1 MLGTATELRKQV
13 VTLYKS
19 RLGKNK
25 YTQGADRGCFF
36 GKPEGINPGYSD
48 CSSSIRAV
56 YKLVLGVDI
65 GSNTDAQVRSKR
77 GTVVDTTT
85 GLYPNEDNLRPGDTL
100 YFKGNSSHAE
110 GVGHVELYIG
120 KGKCAG
126 HGSGIGPKVH
136 NLRSYCH
143 GRGATKRYYK
153 AIRWI
158 QDDDEPT
165 VPADTVVPANPVN
178 TKGSVLVTGGSVWIR
193 AGASKETAG
202 LGIVHKGD
210 VLSRRGNDA
219 TGWNGVMY
227 EGIKAYISAKYSQV
241 TD

>member
-1 MLGTATELRKQV
+1 MSATELRNQV
-13 VTLYKS
+13 VALYKS
-19 RLGKNK
+19 RMSKNK

-36 GKPEGINPGYSD
+36 GKPEGTNPGYSD
-48 CSSSIRAV
+48 CSSSVRAV
-56 YKLVLGVDI
+56 YKRVLGVDI

-100 YFKGNSSHAE
+100 YFKGNSSHTE

-120 KGKCAG
+120 KGQCAG

-136 NLRSYCH
+136 NLRNYCR

-158 QDDDEPT
+158 QDDSEPDV
-165 VPADTVVPANPVN
+165 VPADPVT

-193 AGASKETAG
+193 SGASKETDG

-210 VLSRRGNDA
+210 VLKRSGADA
-219 TGWNGVMY
+219 TGWRGVVY
-227 EGIKAYISAKYSQV
+227 EGQNAFITAKYSSIQ
-241 TD
+241 

>member
-1 MLGTATELRKQV
+1 MTATELRNQV

-19 RLGKNK
+19 RLSKNK
-25 YTQGADRGCFF
+25 YTQGADRGYFF
-36 GKPEGINPGYSD
+36 GKPEGTNPGYSD
-48 CSSSIRAV
+48 CSSSVRVV
-56 YKLVLGVDI
+56 YKRVLGVDI

-100 YFKGNSSHAE
+100 YFKGNNSHTE

-120 KGKCAG
+120 KGQCAG

-136 NLRSYCH
+136 NLRNYCRS
-143 GRGATKRYYK
+143 RGSTKRYYK

-158 QDDDEPT
+158 PDDDGST
-165 VPADTVVPANPVN
+165 VPTEPIIPADPVTVAGN
-178 TKGSVLVTGGSVWIR
+178 VLVTGGSVWIR
-193 AGASKETAG
+193 AGVGKGTTG

-210 VLSRRGNDA
+210 VLKRSGSDA
-219 TGWNGVMY
+219 TGWRGVIY
-227 EGIKAYISAKYSQV
+227 KEQNAFISAKYSKV
-241 TD
+241 TG

>member
-1 MLGTATELRKQV
+1 MTATELRNQV

-19 RLGKNK
+19 RLSKNK
-25 YTQGADRGCFF
+25 YTQGADRGYFF
-36 GKPEGINPGYSD
+36 GKPEGTNPGYSD
-48 CSSSIRAV
+48 CSSSVRVV
-56 YKLVLGVDI
+56 YKRVLGVDI

-100 YFKGNSSHAE
+100 YFKGNNSHTE

-120 KGKCAG
+120 KGQCAG

-136 NLRSYCH
+136 NLRNYCRS
-143 GRGATKRYYK
+143 RGSTKRYYK

-158 QDDDEPT
+158 PDDTTSD
-165 VPADTVVPANPVN
+165 VIPANPVATAGN
-178 TKGSVLVTGGSVWIR
+178 VLVTGGSVWIR
-193 AGASKETAG
+193 AGAGKKTTG

-210 VLSRRGNDA
+210 ALKRSGSDA
-219 TGWNGVMY
+219 TGWNGVIY
-227 EGIKAYISAKYSQV
+227 EGRKAYISAKYSKV
-241 TD
+241 TG

>member
-1 MLGTATELRKQV
+1 MTATELRKKV

-19 RLGKNK
+19 RLSKSK

-36 GKPEGINPGYSD
+36 GKPEGTNPGYSD

-56 YKLVLGVDI
+56 YKRVLGVDI

-100 YFKGNSSHAE
+100 YFKGNSSHTE
-110 GVGHVELYIG
+110 SVGHVELYIG
-120 KGKCAG
+120 KGQCAG
-126 HGSGIGPKVH
+126 HGSGMGPKDK
-136 NLRSYCH
+136 NLRNYCR
-143 GRGATKRYYK
+143 GRGTTKRYYK

-158 QDDDEPT
+158 QDDNEPT
-165 VPADTVVPANPVN
+165 VPADPVVPANPVTTN
-178 TKGSVLVTGGSVWIR
+178 GSVLVTGGSVWIR
-193 AGASKETAG
+193 AGASKETDG

-210 VLSRRGNDA
+210 VLKRSGSDASGWRG
-219 TGWNGVMY
+219 VVY
-227 EGIKAYISAKYSQV
+227 EGQNAFISAKYSSIQ
-241 TD
+241 

>member
-1 MLGTATELRKQV
+1 MNATELRNQV

-19 RLGKNK
+19 RLSKNK
-25 YTQGADRGCFF
+25 YTQGADRGYFF
-36 GKPEGINPGYSD
+36 GKPEGTNPGYSD
-48 CSSSIRAV
+48 CSSSVRAV
-56 YKLVLGVDI
+56 YKRVLGVDI

-100 YFKGNSSHAE
+100 YFKGNNSHTE

-120 KGKCAG
+120 KGQCAG

-136 NLRSYCH
+136 NLRNYCR
-143 GRGATKRYYK
+143 GRGVTKRYYK

-158 QDDDEPT
+158 PDDDGST
-165 VPADTVVPANPVN
+165 VPPEPIIPADPVTVAGN
-178 TKGSVLVTGGSVWIR
+178 VLVTGGSVWIR
-193 AGASKETAG
+193 AGANKETTG

-210 VLSRRGNDA
+210 VLKRSGSDA
-219 TGWNGVMY
+219 TGWNGVVY
-227 EGIKAYISAKYSQV
+227 EGRKAFISAKYSKV
-241 TD
+241 TG